1 MPAVHP
7 EDPLVEAAYHSFNIQ
22 NIHREE
28 PHVAA
33 VYNTRHR
40 QQNVHQEVWVLSP
53 IRQLGSKRKSLLAQL
68 HERYYRHIQGEEFNN
83 IKFRISQKIGNFQK
97 GIDGNDLKAL
107 HSAKSFDKASFH
119 PTTTYILH
127 FVR

>member
-1 MPAVHP
+1 MMQDTNFQGGIDKIDLNIALGRESGEQSFTSSSSMQPSVIVFILHTV
-7 EDPLVEAAYHSFNIQ
+7 LVSH
-22 NIHREE
+22 
-28 PHVAA
+28 
-33 VYNTRHR
+33 
-40 QQNVHQEVWVLSP
+40 WKLSSSAFT
-53 IRQLGSKRKSLLAQL
+53 IRALTFLECLNQT
-68 HERYYRHIQGEEFNN
+68 HN